1 MRRTYIYKNGIVTI
15 DAPMSQQTEN
25 IRRST
30 ESFLDKVVK
39 EEQKRGNSN
48 QSRGIRKKQTLD

>member
-15 DAPMSQQTEN
+15 VTATSQQTEN

-48 QSRGIRKKQTLD
+48 QSRGIRKK

>member
-15 DAPMSQQTEN
+15 DTPTSQQTEN

-48 QSRGIRKKQTLD
+48 QSRGIRKK